1 MYLQIMPDYGIAIF
15 CRPDKAFTP
24 HLAFRTQNRLIA
36 ARRPALQLV
45 TQIRRRAFNGQGIGC
60 RIPEDAFT

>member
-1 MYLQIMPDYGIAIF
+1 MSLQIMPDYGIAIF

-36 ARRPALQLV
+36 ARRPALQLIA
-45 TQIRRRAFNGQGIGC
+45 QIRRRAFNG
-60 RIPEDAFT
+60 